1 MKAHEYNDQSI
12 LSIGPFTV
20 TFVKTKHPV
29 PCYGMRIEADGKSL
43 FYTADSAF
51 LESFVPFGRNVDL
64 LLCECNF
71 YGNMDASDAG
81 HMTSLDAGKLA
92 HEANVKKLILT
103 HLPHFGELDQL
114 VTEAKSIYKGKV
126 ELARKDMEIIY
137 LGGENMLF
145 IDNKGITDPR
155 INLAIEEY
163 ALKNLDIN
171 ESYLLFYI
179 NQPSIIIGKNQNTIE
194 EINTDYV
201 EKQGLHVVRRLSGG
215 GAVYHDL
222 GNLNFSFITKD
233 DGESFHNFKKFTEP
247 VVTALHKLGV
257 KAELS
262 GRNDIIAEGRKISG
276 NAQFSTKGRMFS
288 HGTLLFDSEMEN
300 VVSAL
305 NVKKDKIESKG
316 IKSIR
321 SRVANISE
329 FLSKKMTIEE
339 FRSTLL
345 DFIFDDNNVEEY
357 ILTEEDWKKIHEL
370 SKERYQNWDWN
381 YGKSPK
387 FNLQHSNRFPI
398 GQIDVRLEVN
408 KGIIENCKIY
418 GDFFGVGN
426 IEEIEEKLTGT
437 RYERKEIAQSL
448 EGVDIPHYFG
458 NITREEF
465 LDLVY

>member
-1 MKAHEYNDQSI
+1 
-12 LSIGPFTV
+12 
-20 TFVKTKHPV
+20 
-29 PCYGMRIEADGKSL
+29 
-43 FYTADSAF
+43 
-51 LESFVPFGRNVDL
+51 
-64 LLCECNF
+64 
-71 YGNMDASDAG
+71 
-81 HMTSLDAGKLA
+81 
-92 HEANVKKLILT
+92 
-103 HLPHFGELDQL
+103 
-114 VTEAKSIYKGKV
+114 
-126 ELARKDMEIIY
+126 
-137 LGGENMLF
+137 MLF

-179 NQPSIIIGKNQNTIE
+179 NEPSIIIGKNQNTIE

-305 NVKKDKIESKG
+305 RVKKDKIESKG

-329 FLSKKMTIEE
+329 FLSEKLTIEE

-345 DFIFDDNNVEEY
+345 DYIFDGSDVEEY
-357 ILTEEDWKKIHEL
+357 ILTEEDWKNIHAL

-387 FNLQHSNRFPI
+387 FNLQHSHRFPV
-398 GQIDVRLEVN
+398 GSIDVRLEVN
-408 KGIIENCKIY
+408 KGKIENCKIY

-426 IEEIEEKLTGT
+426 VDDIEEKLIGT
-437 RYERKEIAQSL
+437 RYERKDIAAAL
-448 EGVDIPHYFG
+448 EGVDIQHYFG
-458 NITREEF
+458 NVTKDEF
-465 LDLVY
+465 VDLVY